1 MLSTYLQVWAKYS
14 PYRDSM
20 AIGRPFYVVKEFG
33 EYVPRLVLLDNGQ
46 LAVANYCKYGE
57 YTINNDAFKLVGVGC
72 VHDRLESGVKFDNIS
87 HLKAKMDRYEEL
99 LLRKQSHILIRTT
112 VSIGTDNFVHK
123 YVSEEEVRELL
134 R

>member
-1 MLSTYLQVWAKYS
+1 
-14 PYRDSM
+14 M

-57 YTINNDAFKLVGVGC
+57 YTINNAFKLVGVGC

-112 VSIGTDNFVHK
+112 VDIGTDNFVHK